1 MPARVDALTF
11 PARRITFPIVL
22 DDQWCREALARYMR
36 SVRNRAAY
44 LPSNVE
50 YLARNN
56 GLAGAEDALRCE
68 RERREAAERAVAE
81 MRRECREPFVVPAL
95 VDAFVGLSRVTGR
108 LMVDAGSRGEA

>member
-1 MPARVDALTF
+1 MLAALIAAEARVPALVDALTF

-22 DDQWCREALARYMR
+22 DDRWCREALARYMR

-56 GLAGAEDALRCE
+56 GLAGAEEALRLL
-68 RERREAAERAVAE
+68 VGTD
-81 MRRECREPFVVPAL
+81 FVS
-95 VDAFVGLSRVTGR
+95 GLPSG
-108 LMVDAGSRGEA
+108 L